1 MIIPT
6 LIPMPTLSQ
15 HLLSDIPMPQW
26 GKAPHLR
33 EEWLAD
39 RAQFKWELRKGGL
52 SLDQL
57 ARGSMKEI
65 NHVD

>member
-1 MIIPT
+1 MAMIT
-6 LIPMPTLSQ
+6 LTQ
-15 HLLSDIPMPQW
+15 HLLSEIKMPQW

-33 EEWLAD
+33 EEWLND
-39 RAQFKWELRKGGL
+39 RARFKWELRKGGL

-65 NHVD
+65 NHHVD